1 MLNFL
6 FKREKNL
13 EFELESQILKSMCIV
28 NNAYLLIGK
37 LDGNLLIYEF
47 EKNCLVYEGNMP
59 HSIIWLMTYEEDS
72 TKFFACLDTHEIYLF
87 ELNRINNE
95 FAINLILKYDYH
107 NLCVKKL
114 KSLGNNTFASCS
126 ADSSF
131 VIWDIEGNI
140 LYKLQDQSHG
150 LENFII
156 KIKHNTISNLIT
168 LNDKGALSFYRNVN
182 KELFLSNVILEV
194 DYTNSYSMSEISG
207 NKIFVGGFNSI
218 QIYSIK
224 SEQLISSIKIKEPI
238 SFIFEKEKNFIVFGL
253 KNGYLE
259 FIDTKKLNI
268 LGEKEIK
275 QLENKYKFSKLFQNG
290 KMQLFKNESVI
301 NFDFFKDKLIC
312 ISDEKI
318 RIWNC
323 SEEQKK
329 IFGFF

>member
-37 LDGNLLIYEF
+37 LDGNYLVYEI

-59 HSIIWLMTYEEDS
+59 HSIICLMTYEEDS
-72 TKFFACLDTHEIYLF
+72 TKFFACLDTPEIYLF

-95 FAINLILKYDYH
+95 FEINLILKYVYH
-107 NLCVKKL
+107 NLCVKRL

-126 ADSSF
+126 ADCSF

-156 KIKHNTISNLIT
+156 KIKDNTISNLIT

-194 DYTNSYSMSEISG
+194 DYTNSYSMSEISA
-207 NKIFVGGFNSI
+207 NKIFIGGFNSI

-238 SFIFEKEKNFIVFGL
+238 SFIFEKEKNFFVFGL
-253 KNGYLE
+253 KNGHLE

-290 KMQLFKNESVI
+290 KIQLFKNESVI